1 MTAPIDARPAKTSSR
16 TGLAAV
22 EPGRIPGDTPSPT
35 MAAPDLWTWITIPAI
50 GGLIGW
56 STNWLAVKMIFRP
69 IKPRRF
75 LGIRVQGLVG
85 RRQQDLAQAIGRVV
99 GNHLVEH
106 KDVVK
111 SLNKLDFT
119 GILANVLDRGLG
131 PKVQELRGLPLIGG
145 FLTEER
151 VKGLKQSIVDSVMA
165 HKDKMLDEVEK
176 GLQKGLDVP
185 DLVERKVAGFAI
197 EKLEALIL
205 DVASKELRAIEVLGG
220 VLGVLIGFAQVGFLW
235 YRT

>member
-1 MTAPIDARPAKTSSR
+1 
-16 TGLAAV
+16 
-22 EPGRIPGDTPSPT
+22 

-75 LGIRVQGLVG
+75 LFFRVQGLIG
-85 RRQQDLAQAIGRVV
+85 RRQQDLAKAIGRVV

-106 KDVVK
+106 KDIVRG
-111 SLNKLDFT
+111 LNHLDFS
-119 GILANVLDRGLG
+119 GVLAGVLEKGLA

-151 VKGLKQSIVDSVMA
+151 VQGIRDAIVAGVMEHKESV
-165 HKDKMLDEVEK
+165 LDEVEK
-176 GLQKGLDVP
+176 GLAKGLDVP
-185 DLVERKVAGFAI
+185 TLVEKKVAGFAI

-205 DVASKELRAIEVLGG
+205 EVASRELRAIEVLGG
-220 VLGVLIGFAQVGFLW
+220 VLGALIGLAQVGFLVW
-235 YRT
+235 HGQAA

>member
-1 MTAPIDARPAKTSSR
+1 MILPAPMPPI
-16 TGLAAV
+16 
-22 EPGRIPGDTPSPT
+22 
-35 MAAPDLWTWITIPAI
+35 PDLWTWITLPAI
-50 GGLIGW
+50 GGVIGW
-56 STNWLAVKMIFRP
+56 ITNWLAVKMIFRP

-85 RRQQDLAQAIGRVV
+85 RRQAELAKAIGRVV

-119 GILANVLDRGLG
+119 GILNGVLDKGLG

-151 VKGLKQSIVDSVMA
+151 VRDIRNSIVQGVMA
-165 HKDKMLDEVEK
+165 HKETVLDEVEK
-176 GLQKGLDVP
+176 GLAKGLDVP
-185 DLVERKVAGFAI
+185 TLVEKKVATFAV
-197 EKLEALIL
+197 EKLEKLIL
-205 DVASKELRAIEVLGG
+205 EVSGRELRAIELLGG
-220 VLGVLIGFAQVGFLW
+220 VLGALIGLLQVGFVW
-235 YRT
+235 WHG